1 MKLFYYVDPS
11 AYESSMKKVREKFG
25 MHQEVDEDKTILML
39 EDKSKIELVT
49 GSYDPGHDAKA
60 LVRVVLIDK
69 TLKTFFDSV
78 FGEPYR
84 IK

>member
-1 MKLFYYVDPS
+1 VKLFYYVDPL
-11 AYESSMKKVREKFG
+11 AYEPSMKKVREKFG

-39 EDKSKIELVT
+39 DDKSKIELVT
-49 GSYDPGHDAKA
+49 GSYDPGHDEKA
-60 LVRVVLIDK
+60 LVRVVLIDA
-69 TLKTFFDSV
+69 TLKSFFDSV